1 MREFHE
7 ALARSSDMAVAVAA
21 IQALTTVIKNSTST
35 TMMGL
40 ERELKD
46 AAASLQNCN
55 PTAISLKAGC
65 ELFLRCVLAVAMCLC
80 GTCPC
85 LVLYST
91 TLRGQAPCHAAH
103 TSCSLIGDPFP
114 RTLRRYTTRT
124 SAIEA
129 DTFAAAKKRL
139 IERGQHFA
147 GGLEAIPASGGG
159 CPPNSHAVPAAPAGE
174 LVHTPKEGMPI
185 ASRTAA
191 IQAGCDCIQAAPCC
205 SSSFLLAYLQKPPSG
220 RGPR

>member
-1 MREFHE
+1 MLPTACCCLARTPVALLFKAPPSPGLPAVGLPLPQRSAEVDAVVREFHE

-21 IQALTTVIKNSTST
+21 IQALTTVIKKSGST

-65 ELFLRCVLAVAMCLC
+65 ELFLR
-80 GTCPC
+80 
-85 LVLYST
+85 
-91 TLRGQAPCHAAH
+91 
-103 TSCSLIGDPFP
+103 
-114 RTLRRYTTRT
+114 YTTRT
-124 SAIEA
+124 SALEA

-147 GGLEAIPASGGG
+147 GAPPAPSLLTSSGKDPGNAPRECYG
-159 CPPNSHAVPAAPAGE
+159 CPC
-174 LVHTPKEGMPI
+174 
-185 ASRTAA
+185 R
-191 IQAGCDCIQAAPCC
+191 
-205 SSSFLLAYLQKPPSG
+205 
-220 RGPR
+220 